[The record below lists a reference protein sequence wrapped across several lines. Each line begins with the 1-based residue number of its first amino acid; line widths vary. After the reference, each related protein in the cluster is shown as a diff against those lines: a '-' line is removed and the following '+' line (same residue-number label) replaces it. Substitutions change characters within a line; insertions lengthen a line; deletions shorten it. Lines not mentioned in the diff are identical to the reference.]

1 VRAVLTA
8 GQLANRIVMETP
20 RVLERS
26 TTRLLAMKYLR
37 TRLCVAFP
45 PPLAICTGAY
55 RHPRCSG
62 GGKRY
67 VTLLMAL
74 LRSAHTSPTLL
85 AAVCDEVRS
94 FCGPVAGV
102 LTAGRSRRWR
112 QNRRPMRPCVR
123 LAWLASCAS
132 SCSVT
137 VRLRSIT
144 LFICHRMVV
153 LTGGCEG
160 RSASAWHVRVS
171 LLHALTN
178 MVAGDAAVATAAA
191 QLVRNC
197 ASAVKPSSCACP
209 LLACERG

>member
-1 VRAVLTA
+1 VPCALCCSSARRLYLLRCAVADAKQGGGRGHGLCVVGRLSRLGRGPRHRRGSGRPRFIRCAVCAALTA
-8 GQLANRIVMETP
+8 RQLANRIVMETP

-37 TRLCVAFP
+37 TRLCVASPFAVSP
-45 PPLAICTGAY
+45 SSH

-94 FCGPVAGV
+94 FCVPLAGV

-112 QNRRPMRPCVR
+112 QNRRPMRRCVR
-123 LAWLASCAS
+123 SAWLASCAS

-144 LFICHRMVV
+144 LCI
-153 LTGGCEG
+153 
-160 RSASAWHVRVS
+160 WY
-171 LLHALTN
+171 
-178 MVAGDAAVATAAA
+178 
-191 QLVRNC
+191 
-197 ASAVKPSSCACP
+197 
-209 LLACERG
+209 